1 MRLYYVAES
10 EGSVHHASSALGVD
24 AEQWN
29 DLYQAV
35 LSWRLDLQEHCAVP
49 AERAMNAGDLLEG
62 RGRLAH
68 CCGADRNLTP
78 EHGAAIF
85 RDGLRVIERAA
96 RDIGGVEVINVC
108 LPKSN
113 FMDYARVGLD
123 RLLNRINR
131 SVSATGRHA
140 FLIFDESRGEK
151 VSKLYGRLRSHNP
164 VPSKYEAW
172 EDGNRM
178 KDIPIGRV
186 IGGPVLK
193 SSASDYL
200 LQMAGLIPFALLK
213 QEERPSPG
221 EEYLCLKSTFGILD
235 KVLNRNASRQ
245 DLQGVVRR

>member
-24 AEQWN
+24 AERWN
-29 DLYQAV
+29 NFYEAV
-35 LSWRLDLQEHCAVP
+35 LNWRLDLQEHCAVP
-49 AERAMNAGDLLEG
+49 AERAISPGNLLEG
-62 RGRLAH
+62 RGRLAY
-68 CCGADRNLTP
+68 CCGADQNLTP
-78 EHGAAIF
+78 EHGTAIF

-113 FMDYARVGLD
+113 FKDYARVGLD

-140 FLIFDESRGEK
+140 FLIFDESQGEK
-151 VSKLYGRLRSHNP
+151 VSRLYGRLRSYNLI
-164 VPSKYEAW
+164 PSKYEAW
-172 EDGNRM
+172 DDGNRM

-200 LQMAGLIPFALLK
+200 LQMAGLIPFALVC
-213 QEERPSPG
+213 QEEPSSIV
-221 EEYLCLKSTFGILD
+221 EESKIASAFGILGSAI
-235 KVLNRNASRQ
+235 NRNASKS
-245 DLQGVVRR
+245 DPHGVVRR